1 MADILERIQNPLLRS
16 VTGAVMGAS
25 AATMV
30 TSGLLGFSKLE
41 SPRVHQ
47 LSLYAGVAGAAIA
60 AVWGGVSKPLPPRKP
75 TVTAPS
81 KQDGWTGWRNLVVT
95 RKEPESRE
103 ITSFYLQPQDGQAL
117 SAFQPGQFLTLKLDI
132 PGQSRPTIRTY
143 SLSDYAATPA
153 TYRLSIKR
161 EGAPKDQDVPPGL
174 ASNFMHDQID
184 VGAVIPCKPPAGK
197 FVLEVERDRPVVLI
211 SNGVGITPMISMAKA
226 VAAQNPQR
234 PLWFLHGARDGSYHA
249 FRAAVPAIA
258 PATAPFTVHYRYS
271 RPRLEDEGHYQSTGY
286 VDTDLVKSLLAPQF
300 GAQDAEYFL
309 CGSPSFMDSLRSG
322 LAEWGVPDR
331 QVYFESFSK
340 PVPSTTVATATVTDA
355 IATAEVV
362 FAQSG
367 TTATWNAGDGTLLEF
382 AEDQGLSPDFSC
394 RAGIC
399 LTCMCAIAEGE
410 VAYEEPP
417 AGTPDDGKVLICVS
431 QPRTAKVVLEI

>member
-1 MADILERIQNPLLRS
+1 MADILERIQNPLLRG

-25 AATMV
+25 AATMI
-30 TSGLLGFSKLE
+30 TSGLLGLSKLE

-75 TVTAPS
+75 TATAPA
-81 KQDGWTGWRNLVVT
+81 KQDGWTDWRNLVVT

-143 SLSDYAATPA
+143 SLSDYAATPD

-161 EGAPKDQDVPPGL
+161 EAAPKDQDVPPGL
-174 ASNFMHDQID
+174 ASNFMHDQIE
-184 VGAVIPCKPPAGK
+184 VGTVIPCKPPAGK

-249 FRAAVPAIA
+249 FREAVPAIV
-258 PATAPFTVHYRYS
+258 PENAPFTVHYRYS
-271 RPRLEDEGHYQSTGY
+271 RPRPEDAGHYQSTGY
-286 VDTDLVKSLLAPQF
+286 LDTDLVKSLLAPQF
-300 GAQDAEYFL
+300 SAQDAEYFL

-340 PVPSTTVATATVTDA
+340 PVPSATGATATATDA

-362 FAQSG
+362 FAKSG

-394 RAGIC
+394 RAGVC
-399 LTCMCAIAEGE
+399 LTCMCAIEAGE
-410 VAYEEPP
+410 VAYDEPP
-417 AGTPDDGKVLICVS
+417 SGTPDDGKVLICVS

>member
-1 MADILERIQNPLLRS
+1 MADILERIQNPLLRG

-30 TSGLLGFSKLE
+30 TSGLLGLSKLE

-60 AVWGGVSKPLPPRKP
+60 AVWGGVSKPLPPRKSAAS
-75 TVTAPS
+75 TPS
-81 KQDGWTGWRNLVVT
+81 PPDGWTGWRNLVVT
-95 RKEPESRE
+95 HKEPESRE

-132 PGQSRPTIRTY
+132 AGQSRPTIRTY
-143 SLSDYAATPA
+143 SLSDYAATPN

-161 EGAPKDQDVPPGL
+161 EEPPKDQDVPPGL
-174 ASNFMHDQID
+174 ASNFMHDQIE

-249 FRAAVPAIA
+249 FSEAVPAIA
-258 PATAPFTVHYRYS
+258 PENAPFTVHYRYS
-271 RPRLEDEGHYQSTGY
+271 RPRPEDAGHYQSTGY

-322 LAEWGVPDR
+322 LAEWGVPDH

-340 PVPSTTVATATVTDA
+340 PVPSTTGATATDA

-362 FAQSG
+362 FAKSG
-367 TTATWNAGDGTLLEF
+367 KTATWNAGDGTLLEF

-394 RAGIC
+394 RAGVC
-399 LTCMCAIAEGE
+399 LTCMCAIAAGE
-410 VAYEEPP
+410 VAYDEPP
-417 AGTPDDGKVLICVS
+417 SGTPDDGKVLICVS

>member
-16 VTGAVMGAS
+16 VTGAVIGAS

-30 TSGLLGFSKLE
+30 TGGLLGLSKLD
-41 SPRVHQ
+41 STRVNQ

-75 TVTAPS
+75 AAAPS
-81 KQDGWTGWRNLVVT
+81 KQDGWTDWRNLVVT
-95 RKEPESRE
+95 RKVPESRE

-117 SAFQPGQFLTLKLDI
+117 PAFQPGQFLTLKLDI
-132 PGQSRPTIRTY
+132 PGQPRPIIRTY
-143 SLSDYAATPA
+143 SLSDYAATPN

-161 EGAPKDQDVPPGL
+161 EGAPKNQDVPPGL
-174 ASNFMHDQID
+174 ASNFMHDQIE
-184 VGAVIPCKPPAGK
+184 VGSVIPCKPPAGK

-211 SNGVGITPMISMAKA
+211 SNGVGITPMISMAQA
-226 VAAQNPQR
+226 VAAANPQR

-249 FRAAVPAIA
+249 FREVIPALA
-258 PATAPFTVHYRYS
+258 PNDAPFTVHYRYS
-271 RPRLEDEGHYQSTGY
+271 RPRSEDEGHYHSTGY

-322 LAEWGVPDR
+322 LAEWGVPDP

-340 PVPSTTVATATVTDA
+340 PIPQTTGATATSAEA
-355 IATAEVV
+355 IASAEVV
-362 FAQSG
+362 FAKSG
-367 TTATWNAGDGTLLEF
+367 TTATWNAGDGTLLDF

-410 VAYEEPP
+410 VAYDEPP
-417 AGTPDDGKVLICVS
+417 TGTPDEGKVLICVS